1 MLYVKAPTAGER
13 GMIRYHR
20 CPKSSPGGLPIRP
33 SPSSKRM
40 KMNSNFQFFELKC
53 LMVAELSNMAF
64 FNQPPFMSGGNS
76 ILLCVRCNG
85 LIRANG
91 HCPLSGS
98 FSGSLLRSPHCLLIT
113 DRAVV
118 SEVNFMILAALE
130 CVSAAM
136 AAASFQGLSK
146 LVGNLGL
153 KGEGSWDGGWYG
165 GFNPNTY
172 HTTLHNAGIWSQRE
186 KGREP

>member
-1 MLYVKAPTAGER
+1 
-13 GMIRYHR
+13 MIRYHR
-20 CPKSSPGGLPIRP
+20 CPSSSPGGPSVRP

-40 KMNSNFQFFELKC
+40 KMNSNFQFFELKR
-53 LMVAELSNMAF
+53 LMVELSNMAF
-64 FNQPPFMSGGNS
+64 FNQPPFMSGVTQYC
-76 ILLCVRCNG
+76 CVRCNG

-98 FSGSLLRSPHCLLIT
+98 FSGSLRSPHCFLIT

-146 LVGNLGL
+146 LVGT
-153 KGEGSWDGGWYG
+153 WDW
-165 GFNPNTY
+165 
-172 HTTLHNAGIWSQRE
+172 RE
-186 KGREP
+186 KAAGMADGMAALIRTRTTQHCTMRGFGARERGERLP